1 MSVDF
6 AALLYAGLPGVYRDK
21 DTAGELR
28 RFQEISAEPL
38 AELHASIGQLYE
50 DLFIEG
56 CRAELIPLVGGLVGV
71 EVDPTL
77 PARAQRA
84 QVADAIRFYR
94 AKGLRNPLERF
105 AQDLTGWPVTLV
117 DFSANV
123 AEAPSVETLN
133 PVLLL
138 RDQPVGEAPPASGR
152 FFVRAD
158 LARQPLFDALAGR
171 PITRAAL
178 AGRETEYAGVEGRFT
193 IEERGEDL
201 FVPAAGVPYAALA
214 ADLTDIANPLTP
226 AGSALLLGDHQ
237 IAVDPE
243 LGRFL
248 IASPLPEAGNLR
260 VTYSAL
266 RPASIATQA
275 FDISRPARMT
285 RLGRADDPAPYTADL
300 RAPHRVSDRIGQKHF
315 DNHGFFF
322 SPGRIVANQRP
333 NALPPGSE
341 SGRFSFD
348 NRPLALADSETG
360 VALQL
365 MDGFDGAPITR
376 AELAGRESEFCGQP
390 RGFTIRIRGSSVA
403 DPAFR
408 PPLTI
413 RAADLSDLLQPRQ
426 PDGPPMTLAPT
437 DVAVDP
443 QLGRFILNLTAIG
456 ATAEEVR
463 VGYLLAPAVRIENAA
478 PFTFAPAAPP
488 EAFAFAA
495 DGITLPLRDAFDGT
509 PIAVALRLGRAIAE
523 YHGSARGWRIF
534 RNGTDLCATL
544 SAELRSLDDLAAPVA
559 PGRIALDPER
569 GRFKLPAGLLAPGDV
584 VRVSFAAEDVRAQ
597 AERFAS
603 FAQQIPRGL
612 PAGVVPVIID
622 TRSSPKNP
630 VILS

>member
-6 AALLYAGLPGVYRDK
+6 AALLYADLPGVYRDK

-28 RFQEISAEPL
+28 RFLEIAAEPL
-38 AELHASIGQLYE
+38 AELHASVGQLYE
-50 DLFIEG
+50 DLFIGG
-56 CRAELIPLVGGLVGV
+56 CRSELIPLIGGLVGV
-71 EVDPTL
+71 EVDATL

-94 AKGLRNPLERF
+94 AKGLRSPLERF

-117 DFSANV
+117 DFSASV
-123 AEAPSVETLN
+123 AQAPFVATLN

-138 RDQPVGEAPPASGR
+138 RDQPVGEAPSGSGR

-158 LARQPLFDALAGR
+158 LALQPLFDALTGR

-178 AGRETEYAGVEGRFT
+178 AGHETEYAGVEGRFT

-201 FVPAAGVPYAALA
+201 FDPPAGSPYTALA
-214 ADLTDIANPLTP
+214 ADLTDFATPLTP
-226 AGSALLLGDHQ
+226 GGAALVLGARQ
-237 IAVDPE
+237 VALDPE

-248 IASPLPEAGNLR
+248 IASPLPQAGNLR

-266 RPASIATQA
+266 RPGSIPSQA
-275 FDISRPARMT
+275 FDISRPARMSC
-285 RLGRADDPAPYTADL
+285 LGRADDPAPYTADL
-300 RAPHRVSDRIGQKHF
+300 RAPRRVSDRIGQKHF

-348 NRPLALADSETG
+348 NRPLTLADSQTG
-360 VALQL
+360 VVLQL
-365 MDGFDGAPITR
+365 MDGFDGAPLTR
-376 AELAGRESEFCGQP
+376 AKLAGRELEFCTTP
-390 RGFTIRIRGSSVA
+390 PGFTIRIRGLSIT

-408 PPLTI
+408 PQLTV
-413 RAADLSDLLQPRQ
+413 RAGDLSDFSNPTS
-426 PDGPPMTLAPT
+426 PGGGAMTLAPT

-443 QLGRFILNLTAIG
+443 QLGRFILDLAAID
-456 ATAEEVR
+456 AKAEEVR
-463 VGYLLAPAVRIENAA
+463 VDYLLASAVRIEDAA
-478 PFTFAPAAPP
+478 PFAFGLTAP
-488 EAFAFAA
+488 EAFAFAG
-495 DGITLPLRDAFDGT
+495 DGTVLTLRDGFDGT
-509 PIAVALRLGRAIAE
+509 PVAVALRLGRTLAA
-523 YHGSARGWRIF
+523 YHGSARGWRILH
-534 RNGTDLCATL
+534 NGLDLSATL
-544 SAELRSLDDLAAPVA
+544 PAELRALDDVTMPVA
-559 PGRIALDPER
+559 PGLIAIDPER
-569 GRFKLPAGLLAPGDV
+569 GRFKLPSGLLAPGDV
-584 VRVSFAAEDVRAQ
+584 ILVSFAAEDVSAQ

-622 TRSSPKNP
+622 TRSTPKNP
-630 VILS
+630 ATLS